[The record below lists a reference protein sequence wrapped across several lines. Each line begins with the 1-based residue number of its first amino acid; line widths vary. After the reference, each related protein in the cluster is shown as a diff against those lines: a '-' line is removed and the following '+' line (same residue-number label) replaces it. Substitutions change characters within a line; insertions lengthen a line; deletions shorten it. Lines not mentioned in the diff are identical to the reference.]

1 MREITLDNDK
11 IFLKKSFT
19 GWKVVYPIKENGK
32 LNWKHLITGGSWW
45 NLVGIAFLVGII
57 LVGVSEYSTAVRV
70 ANECLANQVPLLLV
84 P

>member
-19 GWKVVYPIKENGK
+19 GWKVVYPIKEDGK
-32 LNWKHLITGGSWW
+32 INWKHLIAGGSWL

-57 LVGVSEYSTAVRV
+57 LLGVSEYSTAVRV
-70 ANECLANQVPLLLV
+70 ANECLANQVPLLL